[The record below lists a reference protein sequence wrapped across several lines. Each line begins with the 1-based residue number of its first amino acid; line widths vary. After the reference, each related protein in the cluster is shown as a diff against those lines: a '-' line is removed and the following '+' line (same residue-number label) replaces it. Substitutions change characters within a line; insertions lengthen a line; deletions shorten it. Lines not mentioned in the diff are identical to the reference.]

1 MKSPTVFSIVLVL
14 VASLGP
20 PGAAQSDTRL
30 EGLVMGFDG
39 RPAAGFRVHLIDDS
53 GSDRAQAD
61 VDAAG
66 SYTLGGVQ
74 PGRYVLALEMPD
86 GRFAAVD
93 APPLRIREG
102 HLVRRDL
109 KLIERDPA
117 DPTGRLVQPAYG
129 FGTWWAGLETRSK
142 VWTVVAIVVIAG
154 ITAEALS
161 SDEALA
167 SQFAN

>member
-1 MKSPTVFSIVLVL
+1 MKSPTVFSIVLLL

-93 APPLRIREG
+93 APPLKIRAG

-117 DPTGRLVQPAYG
+117 DPAGLAPRAYG

>member
-1 MKSPTVFSIVLVL
+1 MKSPTVFSIVLLL

-66 SYTLGGVQ
+66 SYTLAGVQ

-93 APPLRIREG
+93 APPLRIRAG

-117 DPTGRLVQPAYG
+117 DPAGLAQRAYG